1 MIPPRGAANGNQKRC
16 APDAGSAYTGLPVEM
31 RNMSGRRRIGFV
43 LLRRGL
49 RKGNVL
55 LQAAGAF
62 LILLH
67 WARRRRAAVFDLEA
81 GQKAGL
87 AVNRPGDGPIAFRI
101 ESA

>member
-1 MIPPRGAANGNQKRC
+1 M
-16 APDAGSAYTGLPVEM
+16 S
-31 RNMSGRRRIGFV
+31 SGRRRIGYA

-67 WARRRRAAVFDLEA
+67 WVTRRRVTVFDLEA

-101 ESA
+101 DIDSA